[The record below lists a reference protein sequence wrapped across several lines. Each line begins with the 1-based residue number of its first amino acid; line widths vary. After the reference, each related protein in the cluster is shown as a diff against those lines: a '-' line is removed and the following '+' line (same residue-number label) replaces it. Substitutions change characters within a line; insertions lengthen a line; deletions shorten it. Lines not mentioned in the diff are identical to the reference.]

1 MIKRKSKDILNI
13 VYNLL
18 SISSL
23 FIYTCSGMEY
33 SSCNKL
39 WGVTQDANG
48 KMLYKVGMYMCIDDP
63 YKIYKNMQSISG
75 ATMGRSI
82 STIPSITTNNISNL
96 LNTTNISPMS
106 NENLTKDVGLNM
118 SLGVINKENYTTDT
132 TTTTTYYAQTTT
144 LAPSQT
150 TTTTP
155 APSQTTTLTPSH
167 TTTPTPS
174 HTTTPTSSQT
184 TTHVSTN
191 IKPYNSKELDRDNY
205 TYGGNNTNVNLNN
218 LRSTKNVSENNTN
231 DILIIVL
238 IFVCICIVNVVVCSY
253 LYLRYKKIRNLN
265 SKIEHENADLP
276 LPPPPPIINKVQPS
290 KNKTKLPRDVNMII
304 PKKTIDTHLK
314 VDTSKPAREL
324 KLNHKALTPNTRK
337 IFDTSV
343 VSMQSWYEDTFKNE
357 LGYNSKNIPK
367 PPSKHVETM
376 KPPQKSTAPS
386 KNNELKLKSNVKR
399 LIHKKE
405 QEIKK
410 FNKNGT
416 HFAQ

>member
-75 ATMGRSI
+75 ATMGDSI
-82 STIPSITTNNISNL
+82 STIPSITTNNISDL
-96 LNTTNISPMS
+96 LNTTNISPIS
-106 NENLTKDVGLNM
+106 NENLTKDVGLNV
-118 SLGVINKENYTTDT
+118 SHSVINKENYTTDT
-132 TTTTTYYAQTTT
+132 TTTAAYYAH
-144 LAPSQT
+144 
-150 TTTTP
+150 TTTP
-155 APSQTTTLTPSH
+155 APSQTTTTLTPSQTTTLTPSQTTTLTPSQ
-167 TTTPTPS
+167 TTTPTP
-174 HTTTPTSSQT
+174 SQT

-191 IKPYNSKELDRDNY
+191 IKPYNSKELNRDTY
-205 TYGGNNTNVNLNN
+205 TYGENNTNVNLNS
-218 LRSTKNVSENNTN
+218 LRSTKNVSGNNTN

-238 IFVCICIVNVVVCSY
+238 IIVCVCIVNVVLCSY
-253 LYLRYKKIRNLN
+253 LYLRYKKIRHLN
-265 SKIEHENADLP
+265 SKIEDENADLP
-276 LPPPPPIINKVQPS
+276 LPPPPPTINKVQPS
-290 KNKTKLPRDVNMII
+290 KNKTKLQKAVNMII
-304 PKKTIDTHLK
+304 PKKTIDTHLR
-314 VDTSKPAREL
+314 VDTSKPTREL

-337 IFDTSV
+337 IFDNSV

-376 KPPQKSTAPS
+376 KPPQNSTAPC
-386 KNNELKLKSNVKR
+386 KNTEFKLKNNVKR

>member
-1 MIKRKSKDILNI
+1 MIKHKSRNILNI

-18 SISSL
+18 SIGSLCSL
-23 FIYTCSGMEY
+23 FIYNCSGMEY

-75 ATMGRSI
+75 ATMGDSI
-82 STIPSITTNNISNL
+82 STIPSITTNNISDL
-96 LNTTNISPMS
+96 LNATNISPIS
-106 NENLTKDVGLNM
+106 NENLTKDVGLNE
-118 SLGVINKENYTTDT
+118 SQSIINKENYTTYT
-132 TTTTTYYAQTTT
+132 TTTTRYYAKTTT
-144 LAPSQT
+144 QVPSH
-150 TTTTP
+150 TTP
-155 APSQTTTLTPSH
+155 APSQTTSAPSQ
-167 TTTPTPS
+167 TTPTPS
-174 HTTTPTSSQT
+174 QT
-184 TTHVSTN
+184 TTHASTN
-191 IKPYNSKELDRDNY
+191 IKPYNSKELNSENY
-205 TYGGNNTNVNLNN
+205 TDGENNTNVNLNS

-238 IFVCICIVNVVVCSY
+238 IIVCVCIVNVVVCSY
-253 LYLRYKKIRNLN
+253 LYLRYKKVRHLN
-265 SKIEHENADLP
+265 SKVEHENADLP
-276 LPPPPPIINKVQPS
+276 LPPPPPTINKVQSS
-290 KNKTKLPRDVNMII
+290 KNKSKLQRGANMIL
-304 PKKTIDTHLK
+304 PKKTIDTHLR
-314 VDTSKPAREL
+314 VDTSKQSREL

-357 LGYNSKNIPK
+357 LGYNGKDIPK
-367 PPSKHVETM
+367 PPSKLVETM
-376 KPPQKSTAPS
+376 KPPQHATVSY
-386 KNNELKLKSNVKR
+386 KNGDFKLKNNVKR